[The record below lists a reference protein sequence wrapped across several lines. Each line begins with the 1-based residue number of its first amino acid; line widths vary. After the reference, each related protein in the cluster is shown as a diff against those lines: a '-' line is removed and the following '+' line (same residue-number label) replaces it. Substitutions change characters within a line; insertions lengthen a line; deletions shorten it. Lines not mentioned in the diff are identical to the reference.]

1 MDARTRFL
9 NYETLVSHGNVKS
22 REAALDCLAAALDAA
37 DTYAGTHRVMQRDG
51 NILHI
56 GERTYDLSLPFN
68 IYVVGAGK
76 GSYPI
81 AKAVDEILGERIS
94 QGIMLAK
101 GEAPALQHIQVMET
115 SHPVPDERSLAGGE
129 IVRSIAKKVKP
140 GDLVFACMTGGCSA
154 LMALPVPGVTIED
167 KIALNKLLLRT
178 GAHISDMNAVR
189 KHVSL
194 VKGGGLIKLF
204 QPATVITLTQFTEPD
219 FLPWPD
225 TSYPDPSTFAD
236 AIEVMRNYDIWDAA
250 PVAVRAHLE
259 KGLADPSLE
268 TPKSFDGWDTYM
280 LDTGNPRAACL
291 AAVEK
296 AKSLGY
302 NAYVLSTRLEGES
315 RDVGRALSGIAKE
328 IHLYGRPFTAP
339 CIIASAGETTVTVRS
354 VNPGKGGPNQ
364 ELVLGFAEGARRYKG
379 LTMLSI
385 DSEGT
390 DGPTELAGGIADGD
404 TVDRAIT
411 LGKSVFATLKAND
424 SSTLLESM
432 GDAVITGPTGTNVVN
447 LRIMV
452 VEE

>member
-1 MDARTRFL
+1 MDAKTRFT
-9 NYETLVSHGNVKS
+9 NYDALLSHGNAKS
-22 REAALDCLAAALDAA
+22 RAAALDCLAAALDAA
-37 DTYAGTHRVMQRDG
+37 DTCLGTHRAVRREGDT
-51 NILHI
+51 LRV
-56 GERTYDLSLPFN
+56 GERVYDLSKPFAV
-68 IYVVGAGK
+68 YVAGAGK

-81 AKAVDEILGERIS
+81 VKALDEILGGRITR
-94 QGIMLAK
+94 GVMLAK
-101 GEAPALQHIQVMET
+101 GDAPPLAHIQVMET

-129 IVRSIAKKVKP
+129 IVRRMAEKAKP

-154 LMALPVPGVTIED
+154 LMAVPVPGVTIED

-194 VKGGGLIKLF
+194 VKGGGLIKMF

-225 TSYPDPSTFAD
+225 TSHPDPSTFAD

-250 PVAVRAHLE
+250 PEAVKAHME
-259 KGLADPSLE
+259 RGLADPSLE
-268 TPKSFDGWDTYM
+268 TPKSFEGWDTCI

-296 AKSLGY
+296 AESLGY
-302 NAYVLSTRLEGES
+302 AGHILSTKLEGES

-328 IHLYGRPFTAP
+328 ITLHGRPFTPP
-339 CIIASAGETTVTVRS
+339 CIIASAGETTVSVR
-354 VNPGKGGPNQ
+354 NADPGKGGPNQ
-364 ELVLGFAEGARRYKG
+364 ELVLGFAEGAFRYNG

-390 DGPTELAGGIADGD
+390 DGPTDIAGGIADGE
-404 TVDRAIT
+404 TMDRARA
-411 LGKSVFATLKAND
+411 LGKSVFATLKAHD
-424 SSTLLESM
+424 SSTLLEALD
-432 GDAVITGPTGTNVVN
+432 DAVITGPTGTNVVN